1 MSETTSRAGRPM
13 ARRFAAAAAGA
24 LALLL
29 VADPAARAQ
38 QQAPIEAPNPID
50 LRPLYANSMDI
61 AEGRR
66 LAQGPCAT
74 CHGRDGVSTV
84 ADVPNLAG
92 QRSPYLYREMRAY
105 LSGARGSDVMGGTIT
120 FLSADAL
127 ANVAAYYASL
137 DPAPPA
143 ATGPGEVDPV
153 QAGGTLAAGC
163 AACHGEAGVTKTPGI
178 PSLVGQEPKYL
189 VSAMSQYKS
198 GERKNDMMKAA
209 AATLSADSMAHVALF
224 YALQNPARA
233 QTPATGNA
241 AAGQALAQPCAACHG
256 AEGVSGNPSSPSLAG
271 QDAQYLVS
279 AMKAY
284 QDGSRVDTTMKAL
297 AASLDDNAIKNLAA
311 YYAGLQPQRPNVR
324 RPLTTAEWVER
335 CDRCHGVNGNPT
347 DPRIPMLAGQHEDY
361 LRKVLDKYRTGA
373 RRSPEMA
380 AMSEA
385 LSGNDVRNL
394 AIYYSRQKARP
405 AIYVP
410 IPAK

>member
-1 MSETTSRAGRPM
+1 V
-13 ARRFAAAAAGA
+13 AAAAVLLLAGA
-24 LALLL
+24 SA
-29 VADPAARAQ
+29 VAAQ
-38 QQAPIEAPNPID
+38 QPPIEAPNPID

-61 AEGRR
+61 EEGRR

-74 CHGRDGVSTV
+74 CHGRDGVSTI

-143 ATGPGEVDPV
+143 PATGPGEVDPV
-153 QAGGTLAAGC
+153 QAGAALAAGC
-163 AACHGEAGVTKTPGI
+163 AACHGDAGISKTPGI

-189 VSAMSQYKS
+189 VSAMSQYKD

-209 AATLSADSMAHVALF
+209 ATALPDDSMANLGLF

-233 QTPATGNA
+233 QTPAAGNV

-256 AEGVSGNPSSPSLAG
+256 AEGISGNPSSPSLAG
-271 QDAQYLVS
+271 QDAQYLV
-279 AMKAY
+279 AALKAY
-284 QDGSRVDTTMKAL
+284 QDGSRGNPTMKAL
-297 AASLDDNAIKNLAA
+297 AASLDDNAIRNLAA
-311 YYAGLQPQRPNVR
+311 YYASLPPQRPNVR

-385 LSGNDVRNL
+385 LSENDVRNL

-405 AIYVP
+405 VVYVP

>member
-1 MSETTSRAGRPM
+1 MSEATSHPGRIV
-13 ARRFAAAAAGA
+13 ARRCAVVATGAAALLFATIFTA
-24 LALLL
+24 LA
-29 VADPAARAQ
+29 Q
-38 QQAPIEAPNPID
+38 QPPIETPNPID

-61 AEGRR
+61 EEGKR

-74 CHGRDGVSTV
+74 CHGRDGISII
-84 ADVPNLAG
+84 ADVPHLAG

-127 ANVAAYYASL
+127 ANVAAFYASL
-137 DPAPPA
+137 DPAPAP

-153 QAGGTLAAGC
+153 QAGAALAAGC
-163 AACHGEAGVTKTPGI
+163 AACHGDSGISKTPGI

-198 GERKNDMMKAA
+198 GERKNEMMKAA
-209 AATLSADSMAHVALF
+209 VAALSDDSMANAALF
-224 YALQNPARA
+224 YALQNPARTP
-233 QTPATGNA
+233 TPAAGNA

-271 QDAQYLVS
+271 QDAQYL
-279 AMKAY
+279 AAALKAY
-284 QDGSRVDTTMKAL
+284 QDGSRGNPTMKAL
-297 AASLDDNAIKNLAA
+297 AASLDENAVRNLAA
-311 YYAGLQPQRPNVR
+311 YYASLQPKRPNVR
-324 RPLTTAEWVER
+324 RPLTTAQWVER
-335 CDRCHGVNGNPT
+335 CDRCHGVNGNST
-347 DPRIPMLAGQHEDY
+347 DPRIPMLAGQREDY
-361 LRKVLDKYRTGA
+361 LRKVLERYRTGE
-373 RRSPEMA
+373 RHSLEMA

-385 LSGNDVRNL
+385 LSENDVRNL

-405 AIYVP
+405 VTYVP

>member
-1 MSETTSRAGRPM
+1 MKEAALSAACITV
-13 ARRFAAAAAGA
+13 RRCADFAARTVALCFALHSIA
-24 LALLL
+24 LA
-29 VADPAARAQ
+29 Q
-38 QQAPIEAPNPID
+38 QTPIEAPNPID

-61 AEGRR
+61 EEGRR

-74 CHGRDGVSTV
+74 CHGRDGVSTITE
-84 ADVPNLAG
+84 VPHLAA

-127 ANVAAYYASL
+127 INVAAYYASL

-143 ATGPGEVDPV
+143 PPGGPGEVDPV
-153 QAGGTLAAGC
+153 QAGRTLAAGC
-163 AACHGEAGVTKTPGI
+163 AACHGEFGISKTPGI
-178 PSLVGQEPKYL
+178 PSLVAQEPKYL
-189 VSAMSQYKS
+189 VAAMGQYKD

-209 AATLSADSMAHVALF
+209 VAALGDDNMANAGLF
-224 YALQNPARA
+224 YALQNAARA
-233 QTPATGNA
+233 QTPAQGNA

-256 AEGVSGNPSSPSLAG
+256 AEGISGNPSSPSLAG

-279 AMKAY
+279 ALKGY
-284 QDGSRVDTTMKAL
+284 QDGGRGNTTMKAL
-297 AASLDDNAIKNLAA
+297 AASLDDTAIKNLAA

-324 RPLTTAEWVER
+324 RPLATAEWVER
-335 CDRCHGVNGNPT
+335 CDRCHGVGGNST
-347 DPRIPMLAGQHEDY
+347 DPRMPMLAAQREDY

-385 LSGNDVRNL
+385 LSENDVRNL
-394 AIYYSRQKARP
+394 AIYYSRQKAR
-405 AIYVP
+405 AVIYVP
-410 IPAK
+410 TPAK